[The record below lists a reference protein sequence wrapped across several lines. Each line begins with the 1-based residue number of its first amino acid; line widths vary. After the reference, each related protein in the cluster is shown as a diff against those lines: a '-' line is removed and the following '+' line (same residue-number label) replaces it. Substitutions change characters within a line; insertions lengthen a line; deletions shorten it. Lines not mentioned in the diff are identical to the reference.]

1 MNIPIRNGGPIAW
14 MARNSVAA
22 NLLML
27 VLILG
32 GIAMMFQI
40 RQEYL
45 PSTEPDTVN
54 IDVALPGATPAEVE
68 QSIVLVLEDALSSV
82 QGIDKMTAGASEG
95 NGSVALELATDRSRE
110 LVYNEIQ
117 QAVDN
122 ISTFPNDAEEP
133 VIALSARR
141 WGVLEVQLYGPVTPQ
156 AMRMAGEHVRA
167 FLLQQDGITQ
177 VEIANEQS
185 MVLHIEVPEAA
196 LQTHDLTLQGI
207 AETIRRAA
215 LDRAGGTLE
224 TAGGDLLLRLAD
236 RKDAVAEFEAIPV
249 VTAESGTV
257 VRLGDIAQL
266 TRGFADDGKV
276 MSFNSDTALRLIAY
290 RVGDQTPI
298 TISDAVR
305 KAMPDA
311 MATLP
316 AAIEMQ
322 LLNDRSD
329 YYKGRMN
336 LLIKN
341 GLIGLGLVLL
351 LLTLFLEIRLAFWV
365 ALGIPTAFM
374 GAMLILPWT
383 DQSINLISMF
393 AFILALG
400 IVVDD
405 AIVAGENIYEYRQ
418 RGMRR
423 LEAAIQGARDI
434 AVPLSFSILTNIVA
448 FIPLALVPGW
458 MGKLWFVIPVVVSLA
473 FIMSWIEALF
483 ILPAHLSGGH
493 NLEKPRRGFGPI
505 AWIGAVLGGMEWILK
520 KIQWFFATGL
530 QLFIHHAYRP
540 VLRLALSWRYATLA
554 LMVGILIIAIAWV
567 QSGRMGWGLF
577 PPVPRDYS
585 KAVVSMPVGTPDDVT
600 LAARDAVVAAAER
613 VIELN
618 GGDQLSTGVR
628 ADVDGITIDVRAY
641 LTPPEVRTIET
652 RAFTSAWRKEL
663 GELPSVRSV
672 RFESSWGGPGGT
684 SIAIRLSHADT
695 DVLADAAADL
705 ARILG
710 DFKSVRDVDDGFSP
724 GKAQLEFSLTE
735 AGRALGL
742 TSDDVAAQVRAAF
755 FGIEALAQQD
765 GRNEVEIRVRKPRS
779 ERASEYDIEQLL
791 IRTPDGGTVPLYEVA
806 DVKRGRSDASITRE
820 DAQRVVTVK
829 ANVEPRSETNQVI
842 AAVTEDVLPQ
852 LQVDFPGLAYSLE
865 GRQAAQKDTMK
876 SFMTFSIPLALVIIY
891 GLLAIP
897 FRSYFQPMVIM
908 MAIPFGF
915 VGAVIGHEIMGY
927 GLSIISVFGI
937 IALSGVVI
945 NAGIVM
951 IDYANKARQTGLQA
965 FEAIEAAGLRRFR
978 PILLTTVT
986 TFGGLAPMI
995 FETSRQAKFLIP
1007 MAISLGYGIV
1017 FATLIVLFLIPAL
1030 YLVLE
1035 DLKAA
1040 LRWTM
1045 NPSQETPV
1053 PNKTDDD
1060 LPIPAE

>member
-1 MNIPIRNGGPIAW
+1 MNLPIRNGGPIAW

-45 PSTEPDTVN
+45 PSTDPDTVE
-54 IDVALPGATPAEVE
+54 IRVELDGATPAEVE
-68 QSIVLVLEDALSSV
+68 QSVVLVLEDALSGI
-82 QGIDKMTAGASEG
+82 QGIEKMTARAYEGAG
-95 NGSVALELATDRSRE
+95 GISVELSTDMSRE
-110 LVYNEIQ
+110 LIYNEIQ
-117 QAVDN
+117 QAVDQ
-122 ISTFPNDAEEP
+122 IDTFPDDADQPE
-133 VIALSARR
+133 LSLSSRR
-141 WGVLEVQLYGPVTPQ
+141 WDVVEVQLYGPVTPQ
-156 AMRMAGEHVRA
+156 AMRAAGEHVRTY
-167 FLLQQDGITQ
+167 LLQQDDITQ
-177 VEIANEQS
+177 VEIANEEQ
-185 MVLHIEVPEAA
+185 MVLHVEVPEAA
-196 LQTHDLTLQGI
+196 LQTHDLTLRDI
-207 AETIRRAA
+207 AQTIRQAA

-224 TAGGDLLLRLAD
+224 TAGGDLLVRLAD
-236 RKDAVAEFEAIPV
+236 RKEAVSDFESIPV
-249 VTAESGTV
+249 VTADSGTV
-257 VRLGDIAQL
+257 IRLGDLAEV
-266 TRGFADDGKV
+266 TRGFADGSQV
-276 MSFNSDTALRLIAY
+276 VSFNSDTALRLEVF

-298 TISDAVR
+298 SISDAVHR
-305 KAMPDA
+305 AIPDA
-311 MATLP
+311 MSTLP
-316 AAIEMQ
+316 EAIEMQ

-383 DQSINLISMF
+383 GSTINLISMF

-418 RGMRR
+418 RGMQR

-458 MGKLWFVIPVVVSLA
+458 MGKMWFVIPVVVSLA

-483 ILPAHLSGGH
+483 ILPAHLSHGH
-493 NLEKPRRGFGPI
+493 GTKKRRLFGPI
-505 AWIGAVLGGMEWILK
+505 AWIGAVVSGLEWILK
-520 KIQWFFATGL
+520 QVQRFFAAGL
-530 QLFIHHAYRP
+530 QGFIQYAYRP
-540 VLRLALSWRYATLA
+540 VLRVALSWRYATVSLMIAILA
-554 LMVGILIIAIAWV
+554 ITIAWV
-567 QSGRMGWGLF
+567 ESGRMGWGLF

-585 KAVVSMPVGTPDDVT
+585 KAVVSMPVGSPEEVT
-600 LAARDAVVAAAER
+600 LAARDAVVAAAQR
-613 VIELN
+613 VIDKN
-618 GGDQLSTGVR
+618 GGEQLSTGVS
-628 ADVDGITIDVRAY
+628 AEVSDTSVEIRAY
-641 LTPPEVRTIET
+641 LTPPDVRTIGT
-652 RAFTSAWRKEL
+652 RTFTSAWRKEL
-663 GELPSVRSV
+663 GEVPSVRSV

-684 SIAIRLSHADT
+684 SIAVRLSHAST
-695 DVLADAAADL
+695 QVLEEAAADL
-705 ARILG
+705 ARRLADYG
-710 DFKSVRDVDDGFSP
+710 PVRDVDDGFAP
-724 GKAQLEFSLTE
+724 GKTQLEFSLTE

-742 TSDDVAAQVRAAF
+742 TSDAVAAQVRAAF
-755 FGIEALAQQD
+755 FGVEALAQQD
-765 GRNEVEIRVRKPRS
+765 GRNEVEVRVRKPRS
-779 ERASEYDIEQLL
+779 ERTSEYDIERLL

-806 DVKRGRSDASITRE
+806 DVSRSRADATISRE
-820 DAQRVVTVK
+820 DGQRIVNVT

-842 AAVTEDVLPQ
+842 AAVTADVLPQ

-865 GRQAAQKDTMK
+865 GRQAAQKDTMR
-876 SFMTFSIPLALVIIY
+876 SFMTFSIPLALMIIY

-897 FRSYFQPMVIM
+897 FRSYLQPMVIM

-951 IDYANKARQTGLQA
+951 IDYANKARATGLQA
-965 FEAIEAAGLRRFR
+965 YEAIEAAGLRRFR

-1017 FATLIVLFLIPAL
+1017 FATVIVLLLIPAL

-1035 DLKAA
+1035 DIRA
-1040 LRWTM
+1040 LFRWIM
-1045 NPSQETPV
+1045 NPSGDPRPPEKV
-1053 PNKTDDD
+1053 DDD